1 MVDMLAAL
9 VNVALDI
16 AARLA
21 DSRVAGRRIAAMVN
35 ARQLVPIV
43 ADCKIARG
51 SRPEHHQNG
60 GETIAE
66 KRAPPRPPPLQPPGM
81 NRIAHDPFPEARM
94 HRLKPGVQYQAA
106 AL

>member
-1 MVDMLAAL
+1 MLAAL

-66 KRAPPRPPPLQPPGM
+66 KASATKAVASATSWHEQNCP
-81 NRIAHDPFPEARM
+81 
-94 HRLKPGVQYQAA
+94 
-106 AL
+106 